1 MSETSTRPYLI
12 RAIYEWCT
20 DNGYRPFIS
29 VTVDERTQV
38 PREHVRNGEIVL
50 NVSAGATDRLQLG
63 NEFIEFD
70 ARFGGVVRHVS
81 VPVENVGA
89 VYAAENGHGMAFDV
103 RLAQPT
109 QAGPESE
116 GTEASPGATAASDAA
131 PRGAPQLAAVRSE
144 DSPETAGDGAAG
156 TGDVDRVQASPR
168 APAPVE
174 KPPGAVPDPTPDPTP
189 PAAPGGR
196 PRLKVVK

>member
-12 RAIYEWCT
+12 RAICEWCA

-144 DSPETAGDGAAG
+144 DAPETAGDRAADI
-156 TGDVDRVQASPR
+156 GDVDRVQASPR
-168 APAPVE
+168 GPAPVA